1 LHIQEGILSPPV
13 LIAGGVVAAAG
24 VVVGLRRIDDERIP
38 RIAVLSSAFFV
49 ASLIHVPV
57 GPSNAHLVLNG
68 MMGILLGWAAFPAL
82 LIALLL
88 QAVLF
93 GFGGLT
99 TLGVNV
105 TSMAVPAVLCCY
117 AFGRGLRRGGPA
129 VAFLSG
135 FAAGFTAILLSA
147 ALVCAAL
154 VTTGREFLRVAEAV
168 GLAHLPIAIIEGL
181 ITASL
186 GVFLRKVKPE
196 VLEVDAAPAGGKES
210 NDA

>member
-1 LHIQEGILSPPV
+1 MHISEGILSPPV

-24 VVVGLRRIDDERIP
+24 VAMGLRRIDDERIP
-38 RIAVLSSAFFV
+38 RVAVLSSAFFV

-57 GPSNAHLVLNG
+57 GPSSAHLVLNG

-105 TSMAVPAVLCCY
+105 TSMAVPAVLCWY
-117 AFGRGLRRGGPA
+117 AFGRGMRRRDPG
-129 VAFLSG
+129 VTFLCG
-135 FAAGFTAILLSA
+135 FAAGSGAILLSA

-154 VTTGREFLRVAEAV
+154 MTTGEEFLRVAELV
-168 GLAHLPIAIIEGL
+168 GLAHVPVAIIEGL
-181 ITASL
+181 ITGSL

-196 VLEVDAAPAGGKES
+196 LLDVGGAPAGVKEP
-210 NDA
+210 NDD